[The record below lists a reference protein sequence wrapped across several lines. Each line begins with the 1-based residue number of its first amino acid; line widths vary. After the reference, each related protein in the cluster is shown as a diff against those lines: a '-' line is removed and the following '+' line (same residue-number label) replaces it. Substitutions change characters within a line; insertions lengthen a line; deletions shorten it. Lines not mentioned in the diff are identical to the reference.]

1 MALPAN
7 SCSVGLSDSDWAGVP
22 DEDDEPSSPPPQPA
36 MAIAAA
42 QAARNGRRLIDP
54 RYGVTYRPPVLR
66 RHPGVTSAIATTRQ
80 A

>member
-1 MALPAN
+1 MSVPPFLPWAGSLRLAVALPAN

-42 QAARNGRRLIDP
+42 QAARNGKRLIDP
-54 RYGVTYRPPVLR
+54 R
-66 RHPGVTSAIATTRQ
+66 
-80 A
+80 